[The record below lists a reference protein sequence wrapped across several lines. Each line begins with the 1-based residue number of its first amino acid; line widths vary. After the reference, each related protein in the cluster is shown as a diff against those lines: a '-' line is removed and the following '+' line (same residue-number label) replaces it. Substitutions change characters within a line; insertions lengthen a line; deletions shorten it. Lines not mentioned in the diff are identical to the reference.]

1 MKVHEKASGAVE
13 LLTKGDNNR
22 VDDRGL
28 YAPGQLW
35 LERDDVLGR
44 AVGTSAQIMS
54 CTSSI
59 VTPRARLHH
68 THWLICAQVGTLR
81 YVGMVTIILNDYPA
95 LKYVLV
101 SIMGLFVLT
110 NKEEA

>member
-1 MKVHEKASGAVE
+1 M
-13 LLTKGDNNR
+13 R
-22 VDDRGL
+22 
-28 YAPGQLW
+28 
-35 LERDDVLGR
+35 
-44 AVGTSAQIMS
+44 
-54 CTSSI
+54 
-59 VTPRARLHH
+59 RLHH

>member
-1 MKVHEKASGAVE
+1 M
-13 LLTKGDNNR
+13 
-22 VDDRGL
+22 
-28 YAPGQLW
+28 
-35 LERDDVLGR
+35 
-44 AVGTSAQIMS
+44 VGTRRRIRASRRHQ
-54 CTSSI
+54 CTNHELNAI
-59 VTPRARLHH
+59 DATPRDRLHH

>member
-1 MKVHEKASGAVE
+1 MIARPKISRNEWKMTEIGASKVGNFAPFSCPGA
-13 LLTKGDNNR
+13 
-22 VDDRGL
+22 
-28 YAPGQLW
+28 
-35 LERDDVLGR
+35 
-44 AVGTSAQIMS
+44 I
-54 CTSSI
+54 
-59 VTPRARLHH
+59 
-68 THWLICAQVGTLR
+68 GTLR